1 MRGNNHMKVTIDR
14 KPRDESEGVCLT
26 VYANSEKEE
35 NHHHQ
40 FKIDVWSIK
49 NSGLS
54 YLRLDGFG
62 CVSLWED
69 VALAP
74 LLTNLANLNSQKV
87 LKIAKKWR
95 ETMRRSVA
103 DFQERTKGTVAVPDE
118 VSDLDVVEFF
128 EAARAVVL
136 KELGPLRRT
145 LPTPEFA
152 HPPRRNGG
160 GRVGS

>member
-1 MRGNNHMKVTIDR
+1 MKITIDR
-14 KPRDESEGVCLT
+14 KPRNESEDVSLT
-26 VYANSEKEE
+26 VYANSEKEV
-35 NHHHQ
+35 NRHHQ

-69 VALAP
+69 VAVAP
-74 LLTNLANLNSQKV
+74 LLMNLANLNSEKI
-87 LKIAKKWR
+87 LKIAEKWR

-136 KELGPLRRT
+136 KELVPL
-145 LPTPEFA
+145 A
-152 HPPRRNGG
+152 AS
-160 GRVGS
+160 GSS